1 MKKIAWFSNV
11 FFSKI
16 YQKLNFYNPE
26 TTHVHYK
33 IGFLL
38 LQRQWKKIM
47 DAYKSEIITLP
58 RSDEKQ
64 WMKILQFSNFL
75 GIEIKFCDRNSKL
88 LPVNIIFS
96 IGWQIIIDDQGDLLD
111 INTASQQIGGNKDTG
126 RTRSELTH
134 NDIAL
139 FLVHV
144 TMLK

>member
-1 MKKIAWFSNV
+1 
-11 FFSKI
+11 
-16 YQKLNFYNPE
+16 
-26 TTHVHYK
+26 
-33 IGFLL
+33 
-38 LQRQWKKIM
+38 M

-58 RSDEKQ
+58 RSYEKVT
-64 WMKILQFSNFL
+64 MNENIAILKLSWDWNK
-75 GIEIKFCDRNSKL
+75 KFGDKWYTNSKL
-88 LPVNIIFS
+88 LPVNVIFS

>member
-1 MKKIAWFSNV
+1 MKKN
-11 FFSKI
+11 
-16 YQKLNFYNPE
+16 
-26 TTHVHYK
+26 
-33 IGFLL
+33 
-38 LQRQWKKIM
+38 M
-47 DAYKSEIITLP
+47 DAYRSEIISLP
-58 RSDEKQ
+58 KFYKKPNCLSQ
-64 WMKILQFSNFL
+64 TFL
-75 GIEIKFCDRNSKL
+75 GLNQNKIQLKY
-88 LPVNIIFS
+88 LPVNVIFS